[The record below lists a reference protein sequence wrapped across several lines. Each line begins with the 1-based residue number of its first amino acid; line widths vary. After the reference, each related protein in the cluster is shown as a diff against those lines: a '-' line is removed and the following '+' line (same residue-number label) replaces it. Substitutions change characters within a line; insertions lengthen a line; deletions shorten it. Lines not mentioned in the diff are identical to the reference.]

1 MGELKTSRENLMILA
16 LSAIILS
23 YLVGAIPVGLIVGKL
38 FKGVDI
44 REHGSGNIG
53 FTNALRVLGFVPGII
68 VLLLDVAKGVIP
80 VLFISRLGTI
90 QANALAPYMSELCG
104 GIAIVGHI
112 WTVFL
117 KFHGGKGVSTSLGV
131 FISVYPFAGLISLGL
146 WLIVVAVTRYVS
158 LGSILLCIS
167 FCVVVFVTY
176 GPRFWS
182 MGIMGL
188 VITALVIYRHRGN
201 IQRLLTGNERKFG
214 HSERA

>member
-1 MGELKTSRENLMILA
+1 MILA

-23 YLVGAIPVGLIVGKL
+23 YLMGAIPIGLIVGKL
-38 FKGVDI
+38 LKGVDI
-44 REHGSGNIG
+44 REYGSGNIG
-53 FTNALRVLGFVPGII
+53 FTNALRVLGFGLGII

-80 VLFISRLGTI
+80 VLFISRLGAI
-90 QANALAPYMSELCG
+90 QANALSPYMRELCG
-104 GIAIVGHI
+104 GFAIIGHI

-117 KFHGGKGVSTSLGV
+117 KFRGGKGVSTSLGV
-131 FISVYPFAGLISLGL
+131 FTSVYPLAGLISLGM

-167 FCVVVFVTY
+167 FCVVVFVTNA
-176 GPRFWS
+176 PRFWS

-188 VITALVIYRHRGN
+188 VVTAVVIYRHRGN
-201 IQRLLTGNERKFG
+201 IQRLLAGNERKFG